1 MGREIKRVALD
12 FDWPLNKVWPGF
24 MFSLCHILDEDCD
37 LCKQYARLVDV
48 PMGEGKYGCPII
60 KVEPPAGDGYQIW
73 ETVSEG
79 SPVSP
84 VFAKPEDLAQ
94 WMVDND
100 TSITRDSTYEQ
111 WMKFIDVGWAPSMT
125 FSPEGGLQ
133 SGVASIE
140 ECVE

>member
-12 FDWPLNKVWPGF
+12 YDWPLNKVWPGF
-24 MFSLCHILDEDCD
+24 ATSLCHIMDEDCD
-37 LCKQYARLVDV
+37 SCKQYARLVDI
-48 PMGEGKYGCPII
+48 PMDKGECPVVE
-60 KVEPPAGDGYQIW
+60 VEPPEGKGYQIW

-100 TSITRDSTYEQ
+100 TSITRDATFEQ
-111 WMKFIDVGWAPSMT
+111 WMAFIDDGYAPSMT
-125 FSPEGGLQ
+125 FTPNGGLR
-133 SGVASIE
+133 SGVASSMDKG
-140 ECVE
+140 